1 MCMTQEKKRR
11 TYLTKNSLDFVKAS
25 KLKTTQILNDG
36 GWKQDLISRETG
48 FPQASFSKKLNPN
61 RTESLS
67 LAEMCVLADFLGI
80 TVREMLPEPQWRSL
94 DEERYNYM
102 IDVMNMPIEHVKYLI
117 KFYKE
122 IKDILQN

>member
-48 FPQASFSKKLNPN
+48 FPQASLSKKLNPN

-80 TVREMLPEPQWRSL
+80 TS
-94 DEERYNYM
+94 
-102 IDVMNMPIEHVKYLI
+102 
-117 KFYKE
+117 
-122 IKDILQN
+122 